1 VSEEDKDVA
10 HEHDTAASLIT
21 HPLQH
26 CPRCGSDRLEPV
38 VEARV
43 QEVHFLC
50 QECGR
55 CWDVGLGAVR
65 RVPPA
70 TCFGCPARGRCV
82 ETYALDHPEIPDAA
96 T

>member
-1 VSEEDKDVA
+1 MN
-10 HEHDTAASLIT
+10 HEHDLEASLIT

-38 VEARV
+38 VEASV

-55 CWDVGLGAVR
+55 CWDVALGTVT
-65 RVPPA
+65 RVAPA
-70 TCFGCPARGRCV
+70 TCYGCPERGRCIV
-82 ETYALDHPEIPDAA
+82 VYARDHPDLEGTAR
-96 T
+96 

>member
-1 VSEEDKDVA
+1 MSDR
-10 HEHDTAASLIT
+10 HDTAASLIT

-26 CPRCGSDRLEPV
+26 CPRCGSDRLEAV

-55 CWDVGLGAVR
+55 CWDVGLGSVR

-70 TCFGCPARGRCV
+70 TCFGCPARGRCI
-82 ETYALDHPEIPDAA
+82 EMYALDHPEIPDTAS
-96 T
+96 

>member
-1 VSEEDKDVA
+1 MS
-10 HEHDTAASLIT
+10 HDHTADAGLIT
-21 HPLQH
+21 DPLPH

-70 TCFGCPARGRCV
+70 TCSGCPARGRCGDV
-82 ETYALDHPEIPDAA
+82 YALDHPELTRTAG
-96 T
+96 

>member
-1 VSEEDKDVA
+1 MS
-10 HEHDTAASLIT
+10 HPYDTGASLIT

-38 VEARV
+38 VEGGV
-43 QEVHFLC
+43 DEVHFLC

-55 CWDVGLGAVR
+55 CWDVGLGTVQ

-70 TCFGCPARGRCV
+70 TCFGCPERGRCLDV
-82 ETYALDHPEIPDAA
+82 YALDHPDLERAGD
-96 T
+96 

>member
-1 VSEEDKDVA
+1 MG
-10 HEHDTAASLIT
+10 HHHDTAASLIT

-26 CPRCGSDRLEPV
+26 CPRCGSDRLEAV

-70 TCFGCPARGRCV
+70 TCVGCPARGRCI
-82 ETYALDHPEIPDAA
+82 ETYALDHPEIPDTAS
-96 T
+96 